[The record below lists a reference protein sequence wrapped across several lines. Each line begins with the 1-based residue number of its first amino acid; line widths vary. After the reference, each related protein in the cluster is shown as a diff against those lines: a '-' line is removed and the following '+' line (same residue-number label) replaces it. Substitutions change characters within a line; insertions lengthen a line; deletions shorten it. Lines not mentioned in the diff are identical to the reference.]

1 MPWPNFGLTLKT
13 KSQNHNVTFYR
24 LPMGDLLFV
33 STTLSVRCIVAS
45 EGSWIEDIK

>member
-24 LPMGDLLFV
+24 LPMGDLLFK
-33 STTLSVRCIVAS
+33 CIDDLKRPLHR
-45 EGSWIEDIK
+45 GIRRKLD